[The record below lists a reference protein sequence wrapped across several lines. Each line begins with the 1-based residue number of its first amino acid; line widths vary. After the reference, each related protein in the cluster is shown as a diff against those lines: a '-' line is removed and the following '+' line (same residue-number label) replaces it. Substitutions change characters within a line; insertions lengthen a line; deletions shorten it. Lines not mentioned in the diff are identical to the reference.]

1 MAARSVARRLGALVL
16 SVPGARRVR
25 ALFRALHY
33 LAAELRTIFAAAW
46 RRSLQLRVAVST
58 LALCS
63 GVVIVL
69 GLLLQ
74 TEIADR
80 LVQGKVAAARVQME
94 TATAELERDL
104 TGVNPDD
111 EYVEGT
117 LNKALDKLSVSTLTD
132 QPSSQ
137 NAGDFRAVLA
147 TEDGRNGPQASAGR
161 LDTIPPGL
169 RRAVQSGALAM
180 EFQTVDGV
188 PMVIY
193 GQPVHTAGRDLQFYL
208 LFSLSAEQRTLTLV
222 QSTLI
227 VGGLVLILLLAAVTS
242 LVTRQVVRPV
252 QQAAEVAE
260 RFADGHLE
268 ERMPV
273 KGDDEVARLAESYNE
288 MAGSIQSQIRQ
299 LEEFGALQRR
309 FTSDVSHELRTPLT
323 TVRMAADVLFASRDQ
338 LPAALRRSSEL
349 LVDELDRFEALLADL
364 LEISRLDAG
373 MAELGAER
381 TDMHSVVQHAV
392 DAVRG
397 LAEES
402 GTPLELDV
410 PAGVYAEIDPRRVER
425 IVRNLVA
432 NALDHG
438 EGKPIQIR
446 LGADEQSVAVLVRDH
461 GLGLRPGEAGLVFN
475 RFWRADSSRARR
487 SGGTGL
493 GLSISLEDARLHGG
507 WLQAW
512 GEPGRGAAFRL
523 TLPRSVGGELDGSP
537 LPLVP
542 TEEPLD
548 AALLST
554 GPQAAIKASV
564 EPVPP
569 DGSAAQTAE
578 EPAPPRTT
586 VDDPAGRDAE
596 ASDAAGAADAPG
608 TASASDAGT
617 ANASDAGTASASDAG
632 TANGSDT
639 DQVTSAGI
647 GEQR

>member
-1 MAARSVARRLGALVL
+1 MTARAVLHQAGALAVRVPGAGRVLVGLVTLRRLGTEISL
-16 SVPGARRVR
+16 G
-25 ALFRALHY
+25 
-33 LAAELRTIFAAAW
+33 FAASW

-63 GVVIVL
+63 GVVVVL
-69 GLLLQ
+69 GLVLQ
-74 TEIADR
+74 TQIADR
-80 LVQGKVAAARVQME
+80 LVQGKVDLARSQMQAAATVL
-94 TATAELERDL
+94 TNDL

-111 EYVEGT
+111 DPNVQGT
-117 LNKALDKLSVSTLTD
+117 LNKALDQLSIVSLTD
-132 QPSSQ
+132 QPSEQ

-147 TEDGRNGPQASAGR
+147 TSDDPGGVKAAAGELSSIPIELRHAVRDGN
-161 LDTIPPGL
+161 
-169 RRAVQSGALAM
+169 LAR
-180 EFQTVDGV
+180 QYDTVDGIPV
-188 PMVIY
+188 VIY
-193 GQPVHTAGRDLQFYL
+193 GQPVPTAGRDLQFYL
-208 LFSLSAEQRTLTLV
+208 LFSMAAEQRTLNLV

-242 LVTRQVVRPV
+242 MVTRQVVRPV
-252 QQAAEVAE
+252 QQAAEIAE

-288 MAGSIQSQIRQ
+288 MAGSIQNQIRQ

-323 TVRMAADVLFASRDQ
+323 TVRMAADVLHASRRQ
-338 LPAALRRSSEL
+338 FGPGLARSSEL

-381 TDMHSVVQHAV
+381 TDVASVVQHAV

-432 NALDHG
+432 NAIDHG
-438 EGKPIQIR
+438 DGKPVRIR
-446 LGADEQSVAVLVRDH
+446 LGCDERTVAVLVRDR

-475 RFWRADSSRARR
+475 RFWRADSSRQRR

-493 GLSISLEDARLHGG
+493 GLSISLEDARLHNG

-523 TLPRSVGGELDGSP
+523 TLPRQVGAELEGSP

-542 TEEPLD
+542 TDEPLD
-548 AALLST
+548 GA
-554 GPQAAIKASV
+554 
-564 EPVPP
+564 
-569 DGSAAQTAE
+569 D
-578 EPAPPRTT
+578 
-586 VDDPAGRDAE
+586 
-596 ASDAAGAADAPG
+596 DAAGDGVEAGGATDP
-608 TASASDAGT
+608 SDA
-617 ANASDAGTASASDAG
+617 
-632 TANGSDT
+632 T
-639 DQVTSAGI
+639 DQAGI
-647 GEQR
+647 PARPGEQW

>member
-1 MAARSVARRLGALVL
+1 MTARSAVRRVGALVL
-16 SVPGARRVR
+16 RVPGARRTRSVVR
-25 ALFRALHY
+25 GLGHLF
-33 LAAELRTIFAAAW
+33 AELRAIFGAAW

-63 GVVIVL
+63 GVLIVL

-74 TEIADR
+74 TEIAER
-80 LVQGKVAAARVQME
+80 LVQGKVDAARIQME

-104 TGVNPDD
+104 SGVNPDD

-117 LNKALDKLSVSTLTD
+117 LNKALDRLSVTTLTD
-132 QPSSQ
+132 QPSTQ

-147 TEDGRNGPQASAGR
+147 TEDARGGNQAWAGR
-161 LDTIPPGL
+161 LDTIPLDL
-169 RRAVQSGALAM
+169 RRAVQSGALAV
-180 EFQTVDGV
+180 EFKTVDGV

-193 GQPVHTAGRDLQFYL
+193 GQPVRTAGRDLQFYL
-208 LFSLSAEQRTLTLV
+208 LFSLSAEQRTLGLV

-338 LPAALRRSSEL
+338 LPQALRRSSEL
-349 LVDELDRFEALLADL
+349 LVEELDRFEALLADL

-381 TDMHSVVQHAV
+381 TDMQSVVQHAV
-392 DAVRG
+392 EAVRG

-402 GTPLELDV
+402 GTRLELDL

-446 LGADEQSVAVLVRDH
+446 LGADEDSVAVVVRDH

-523 TLPRSVGGELDGSP
+523 TLPRAVGGELDGSP
-537 LPLVP
+537 LTLVP
-542 TEEPLD
+542 TDEPLD
-548 AALLST
+548 GALLATAAPSGSSSAT
-554 GPQAAIKASV
+554 GPAASV
-564 EPVPP
+564 PGP
-569 DGSAAQTAE
+569 AAST
-578 EPAPPRTT
+578 PG
-586 VDDPAGRDAE
+586 V
-596 ASDAAGAADAPG
+596 APG
-608 TASASDAGT
+608 AVSGT
-617 ANASDAGTASASDAG
+617 GSGSTSQ
-632 TANGSDT
+632 NGSDGAG
-639 DQVTSAGI
+639 QVSSAGI
-647 GEQR
+647 GEQW

>member
-1 MAARSVARRLGALVL
+1 MRRKIGPTSSGPAAVARRRGLPELLTRVVAE
-16 SVPGARRVR
+16 ARDLTV
-25 ALFRALHY
+25 
-33 LAAELRTIFAAAW
+33 AAW
-46 RRSLQLRVAVST
+46 RRSLQLRVTVST

-63 GVVIVL
+63 GVMIVL
-69 GLLLQ
+69 GLVLQ
-74 TEIADR
+74 TQIADR
-80 LVQGKVAAARVQME
+80 LVQGKLAAARLQME
-94 TATAELERDL
+94 SATALLERDL

-111 EYVEGT
+111 EYVQST
-117 LNKALDKLSVSTLTD
+117 LNKALDRLSIATLTD
-132 QPSSQ
+132 QPRAQ
-137 NAGDFRAVLA
+137 NAGDFRAVLTTGDSPGSVRA
-147 TEDGRNGPQASAGR
+147 TAGA
-161 LDTIPPGL
+161 LSTIPPDL
-169 RRAVQSGALAM
+169 RRAVQSGVLAR

-188 PMVIY
+188 PVVIY
-193 GQPVHTAGRDLQFYL
+193 GQPVRTAGRDLQFYL
-208 LFSLSAEQRTLTLV
+208 LFSLAAEQRTLGLV

-252 QQAAEVAE
+252 QQAAEIAE

-323 TVRMAADVLFASRDQ
+323 TVRMAADVLYASRDQ
-338 LPAALRRSSEL
+338 LLPALRRSSEL
-349 LVDELDRFEALLADL
+349 LVDELDKFEALLADL

-381 TDMHSVVQHAV
+381 TDVAAVILHAV
-392 DAVRG
+392 EAVRG

-402 GTPLELDV
+402 GTDLRLDV
-410 PAGVYAEIDPRRVER
+410 PNGIYAEIDPRRVER

-432 NALDHG
+432 NAIDHG
-438 EGKPIQIR
+438 EGKPVSIT
-446 LGADEQSVAVLVRDH
+446 LGADERSVAVLVRDH

-493 GLSISLEDARLHGG
+493 GLSISLEDARLHNG

-512 GEPGRGAAFRL
+512 GEPGKGAAFRL
-523 TLPRSVGGELDGSP
+523 TLPRQVGGELDGSP

-542 TEEPLD
+542 P
-548 AALLST
+548 
-554 GPQAAIKASV
+554 
-564 EPVPP
+564 
-569 DGSAAQTAE
+569 
-578 EPAPPRTT
+578 EPAEP
-586 VDDPAGRDAE
+586 E
-596 ASDAAGAADAPG
+596 
-608 TASASDAGT
+608 
-617 ANASDAGTASASDAG
+617 
-632 TANGSDT
+632 ANGSAGRR
-639 DQVTSAGI
+639 DQPGEKVGAAGHQGDF
-647 GEQR
+647 GEIAPGEPR

>member
-1 MAARSVARRLGALVL
+1 MRRWLHALAEIIADLRS
-16 SVPGARRVR
+16 
-25 ALFRALHY
+25 
-33 LAAELRTIFAAAW
+33 IFGAAW
-46 RRSLQLRVAVST
+46 RRSLQLRVGVST
-58 LALCS
+58 LALCT
-63 GVVIVL
+63 GVMVVL

-117 LNKALDKLSVSTLTD
+117 LNKALDKLSVTTLTD
-132 QPSSQ
+132 QASGKD
-137 NAGDFRAVLA
+137 AGDFRAVLA
-147 TEDGRNGPQASAGR
+147 TEDSRADRANGGAQASAGR
-161 LDTIPPGL
+161 LDTIPGAL

-208 LFSLSAEQRTLTLV
+208 LFSLAAEQRTLTLV

-338 LPAALRRSSEL
+338 LPPALRRSSEL

-373 MAELGAER
+373 VAELGAER
-381 TDMHSVVQHAV
+381 TDMHAVVQRAV

-410 PAGVYAEIDPRRVER
+410 PSGVYAEIDARRVER

-438 EGKPIQIR
+438 EGRPVRIR
-446 LGADEQSVAVLVRDH
+446 LGRDENSVAVLVRDR

-475 RFWRADSSRARR
+475 RFWRADSSRQRR

-523 TLPRSVGGELDGSP
+523 TLPVRAGGELDGSP

-542 TEEPLD
+542 TDEPMDTAPDAVLD
-548 AALLST
+548 APMDAVSEGGALES
-554 GPQAAIKASV
+554 
-564 EPVPP
+564 
-569 DGSAAQTAE
+569 DG
-578 EPAPPRTT
+578 
-586 VDDPAGRDAE
+586 AG
-596 ASDAAGAADAPG
+596 PG
-608 TASASDAGT
+608 TAGLNGVRELDAVGEGST
-617 ANASDAGTASASDAG
+617 GDNSSGNNSYGNSSYGNSSTGNSSPGNGLTGNGFTGDDVVEGAPDDRPGGDAAAPESRMAIG
-632 TANGSDT
+632 
-639 DQVTSAGI
+639 DQ
-647 GEQR
+647 R

>member
-1 MAARSVARRLGALVL
+1 M
-16 SVPGARRVR
+16 
-25 ALFRALHY
+25 LHY
-33 LAAELRTIFAAAW
+33 LAVELSAIFGAAW
-46 RRSLQLRVAVST
+46 RRSLQLRVTVST

-69 GLLLQ
+69 GLVLQ
-74 TEIADR
+74 TQIADR
-80 LVQGKVAAARVQME
+80 LVQGKLTAARAQME
-94 TATAELERDL
+94 QATALLERSL
-104 TGVNPDD
+104 SGVNPDD
-111 EYVEGT
+111 EYVLGT
-117 LNKALDKLSVSTLTD
+117 LNKALDQLSVANLTD
-132 QPSSQ
+132 QPRTE
-137 NAGDFRAVLA
+137 NAGDFRAVL
-147 TEDGRNGPQASAGR
+147 TTGDTVNGVRTAGDLR
-161 LDTIPPGL
+161 SIPLDL
-169 RRAVQSGALAM
+169 HRAVQSGVMAR

-193 GQPVHTAGRDLQFYL
+193 GQPVRTAGRDLQFYL
-208 LFSLSAEQRTLTLV
+208 LFSMAAEQRTLGLV

-227 VGGLVLILLLAAVTS
+227 VGGLVLTLLLAAVAS

-252 QQAAEVAE
+252 QQAADVAE

-288 MAGSIQSQIRQ
+288 MASSIQSQISQ

-323 TVRMAADVLFASRDQ
+323 TVRMAADVLHASREQ
-338 LPAALRRSSEL
+338 FGAGLARSAEL
-349 LVDELDRFEALLADL
+349 LVDELDRFESLLADL

-381 TDMHSVVQHAV
+381 ADMHGVVAHAV
-392 DAVRG
+392 EAVRG
-397 LAEES
+397 LAEET
-402 GTPLELDV
+402 GTELELDV
-410 PAGVYAEIDPRRVER
+410 PDGIYAEIDPRRVER

-432 NALDHG
+432 NAIDHG
-438 EGKPIQIR
+438 EGKPVRIR
-446 LGADEQSVAVLVRDH
+446 LGYDESSVAVLVRDR

-475 RFWRADSSRARR
+475 RFWRADASRARR

-523 TLPRSVGGELDGSP
+523 TLPRQLGRELTGSP

-548 AALLST
+548 PVPVPGRLVAASDD
-554 GPQAAIKASV
+554 PVEV
-564 EPVPP
+564 EPV
-569 DGSAAQTAE
+569 D
-578 EPAPPRTT
+578 
-586 VDDPAGRDAE
+586 VVAGAE
-596 ASDAAGAADAPG
+596 ASDDATEVRGNGTGDGFGADGSGDGSGAKSEGDASWVG
-608 TASASDAGT
+608 SAGT
-617 ANASDAGTASASDAG
+617 
-632 TANGSDT
+632 
-639 DQVTSAGI
+639 